1 MRDAAFCT
9 ATCNVTR
16 TMGVLG
22 GKWKLIIISHL
33 TQCRRFGQLAQC
45 IPLISRK
52 VLTEQLKELE
62 EDGIVR
68 REAFAELPPRVEYS
82 LTNYG
87 RALLPIIDQL
97 SAWHSASPVLAAGA
111 GPGGAAASGCPD

>member
-1 MRDAAFCT
+1 M
-9 ATCNVTR
+9 TR

-22 GKWKLIIISHL
+22 GKWKLIIISYL
-33 TQCRRFGQLAQC
+33 TQPRRFGQLAQRSA
-45 IPLISRK
+45 LISRK

-82 LTNYG
+82 LTERG

-97 SAWHSASPVLAAGA
+97 SAWHAATCA
-111 GPGGAAASGCPD
+111 VAAAEPPGDHAGR

>member
-9 ATCNVTR
+9 SLCSMTR

-22 GKWKLIIISHL
+22 GKWKLIIISYL
-33 TQCRRFGQLAQC
+33 VQPRRFGQLAQRLS
-45 IPLISRK
+45 LISRK
-52 VLTEQLKELE
+52 VLTEQLRELE

-82 LTNYG
+82 LTPHG
-87 RALLPIIDQL
+87 LALLPILDQL
-97 SAWHSASPVLAAGA
+97 SAWHEAARPPVAVVDAPL
-111 GPGGAAASGCPD
+111 PT

>member
-1 MRDAAFCT
+1 M
-9 ATCNVTR
+9 TR
-16 TMGVLG
+16 AMGVLG
-22 GKWKLIIISHL
+22 GKWKLIIISYL
-33 TQCRRFGQLAQC
+33 VQPRRFGQLAQRLS
-45 IPLISRK
+45 LISRK

-82 LTNYG
+82 LTDYG

-97 SAWHSASPVLAAGA
+97 SAWHGASPVAAA
-111 GPGGAAASGCPD
+111 AEWPAGAAATGCLG

>member
-9 ATCNVTR
+9 SACTMTR

-22 GKWKLIIISHL
+22 GKWKLIIISYL
-33 TQCRRFGQLAQC
+33 TQPRRFGQLAQRLS
-45 IPLISRK
+45 LISRK

-82 LTNYG
+82 LTPHG
-87 RALLPIIDQL
+87 LALLPILEQL
-97 SAWHSASPVLAAGA
+97 SAWH
-111 GPGGAAASGCPD
+111 GGCPTAAAAVAGQPPG

>member
-9 ATCNVTR
+9 SACSMTR
-16 TMGVLG
+16 AMGVLG
-22 GKWKLIIISHL
+22 SKWKLIIIVHL
-33 TQCRRFGQLAQC
+33 TQQRRFGQLAQR

-82 LTNYG
+82 LTPHG
-87 RALLPIIDQL
+87 QALLPILEQL
-97 SAWHSASPVLAAGA
+97 SAWHCATPAVTAAESA
-111 GPGGAAASGCPD
+111 PG